1 MVLIFIFMSI
11 GIMGLGLSTHEQPK
25 DMTCTEYNKVYEQN
39 NKIYSCEEWE
49 KFYKKRN
56 SR

>member
-1 MVLIFIFMSI
+1 MAV
-11 GIMGLGLSTHEQPK
+11 MGVGLSTHEQSK